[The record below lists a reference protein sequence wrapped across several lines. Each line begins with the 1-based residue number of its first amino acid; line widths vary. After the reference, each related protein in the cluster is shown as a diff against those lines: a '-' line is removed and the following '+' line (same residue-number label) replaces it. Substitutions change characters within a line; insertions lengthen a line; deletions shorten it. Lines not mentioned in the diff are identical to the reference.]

1 MVIKERAGIVISDK
15 QEKTITVAVQRRVSH
30 KKFRK
35 IMTVSKNF
43 LASDPEDIFNLSN
56 RIIISETRP
65 TSKNKRWVLKSILS
79 KSSKSKLV

>member
-1 MVIKERAGIVISDK
+1 MVIKERAGIVISDR

-43 LASDPEDIFNLSN
+43 LASDPEGICNVGD
-56 RIIISETRP
+56 RVVISETRP

>member
-43 LASDPEDIFNLSN
+43 LASDPEGICNVGD
-56 RIIISETRP
+56 RVVISETRP